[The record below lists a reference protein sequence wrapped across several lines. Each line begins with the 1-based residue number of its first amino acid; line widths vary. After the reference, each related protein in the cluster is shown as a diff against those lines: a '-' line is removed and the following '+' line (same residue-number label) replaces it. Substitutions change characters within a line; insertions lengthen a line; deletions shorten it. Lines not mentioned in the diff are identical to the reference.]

1 MHLTKTEK
9 KFKENVTRIIKNN
22 KQNIK
27 KAVKIISELEF
38 NGKKVGMKK
47 AKQICNLFIEES
59 VDFVGRPDNFDY
71 VNEINKN
78 FEKINI

>member
-22 KQNIK
+22 NKNIK
-27 KAVKIISELEF
+27 NAVKIISELEF
-38 NGKKVGMKK
+38 NNKKVGMKK

-59 VDFVGRPDNFDY
+59 VNFVGKQDNFDY
-71 VNEINKN
+71 INEINNN
-78 FEKINI
+78 FEKINL

>member
-27 KAVKIISELEF
+27 KAVKIISELDF
-38 NGKKVGMKK
+38 NDNKVGMKK
-47 AKQICNLFIEES
+47 ANKFVICLLKKVLILLENLTTLIML
-59 VDFVGRPDNFDY
+59 
-71 VNEINKN
+71 
-78 FEKINI
+78 EKLTIILKK

>member
-38 NGKKVGMKK
+38 NDNKVGMKK
-47 AKQICNLFIEES
+47 AKQICNLFIKES
-59 VDFVGRPDNFDY
+59 IDFVGKPDNLDY
-71 VNEINKN
+71 VGEINNN

>member
-1 MHLTKTEK
+1 MHLTKIEK

-22 KQNIK
+22 NKNIK
-27 KAVKIISELEF
+27 NAVKIISELEF
-38 NGKKVGMKK
+38 NDKKVGMKK

-59 VDFVGRPDNFDY
+59 VNFINKNDNFDY
-71 VNEINKN
+71 VGEINNN